1 MRKAFSMI
9 TAIFVILIMATL
21 AAFILNISSKAVS
34 TTLFQYK
41 KEQAVL
47 YAKSYTELAILAATA
62 NDSNVSNCA
71 ENINGFIDGTQTEVR
86 NGKGYEV
93 QTRIAYIGNGLA
105 CSGTRILNDQTVPI
119 VTPNETQIIVDVYVR
134 YRDPSAVAAAGIAT
148 GAPWVTYHRR
158 TLQKL

>member
-62 NDSNVSNCA
+62 NDSNTTGQCA
-71 ENINGFIDGTQTEVR
+71 EEITGYVNGTPTEVD
-86 NGKGYEV
+86 NGKGYKVETV
-93 QTRIAYIGNGLA
+93 ISYIGNGVA
-105 CSGTRILNDQTVPI
+105 CTDPSRILTPGNTI
-119 VTPNETQIIVDVYVR
+119 VTPNELQIIVDVYVH
-134 YRDPSAVAAAGIAT
+134 YKDPSVVAIAGD
-148 GAPWVTYHRR
+148 APWITYHRC